1 MDKNVHGDQGE
12 GEQGAFPEEDMDE
25 KIRPLWAEINLD
37 NILYNV
43 RNIKRLV
50 GKSRL
55 IAIVKADAYGHG
67 APFVA
72 STMVEAGADAFGVAV
87 VTEALQLREYGIAE
101 PILVLSY
108 TPPAFF
114 MDALREDL
122 VLNCL
127 SFEDAEKLS
136 ETAGNLGTKA
146 KVLISLDTGIG
157 RVGFQPDD
165 EGIAEIVRISRLPNI
180 LMDSIYTHFASADF
194 KDKAVTVNQLR
205 KYDQAMKML
214 RDAGVTFTHE
224 HVANSAAIVD
234 MKETYLE
241 SVRPGIILY
250 GYHPSQEV
258 LKERLSLKP
267 VMTVKGRIIQLKT
280 VPKGTGISYGH
291 RFVTDREETKI
302 ATIPI
307 GYADG
312 YFRGLSGKASVIVG
326 GKLCPQVGSVCM
338 DHIMVDVTEVE
349 GVRVLDE
356 AILLGRDKEVSFD
369 AQDMADILGTI
380 PYEILC
386 AVSKR
391 VPRVYMKDGKEVLR
405 KSYV

>member
-12 GEQGAFPEEDMDE
+12 GEQGAFPDEDMDE

>member
-1 MDKNVHGDQGE
+1 MN
-12 GEQGAFPEEDMDE
+12 E

-37 NILYNV
+37 NIAYNV
-43 RNIKRLV
+43 RNIKKLV

-67 APFVA
+67 APYVA
-72 STMVEAGADAFGVAV
+72 STMVEAGAEGFGVAV
-87 VTEALQLREYGIAE
+87 ITEALQLRENGVTE

-108 TPPAFF
+108 TPWAYFE
-114 MDALREDL
+114 DAIREDL

-127 SFEDAEKLS
+127 SFEDAEKLD
-136 ETAGNLGTKA
+136 EAAGNLGKKA

-157 RVGFQPDD
+157 RVGFQPD
-165 EGIAEIVRISRLPNI
+165 EQGIEEITRISRLPNI

-194 KDKAVTVNQLR
+194 MDKAVTNRQLER
-205 KYDQAMKML
+205 YDHAMKLL
-214 RDAGVTFTHE
+214 RASGVTFAHE

-234 MKETYLE
+234 MEETYLE

-250 GYHPSQEV
+250 GYHPSEEV
-258 LKERLSLKP
+258 MKERLSLKP
-267 VMTVKGRIIQLKT
+267 VMTIKGKIIQLKT

-291 RFVTDREETKI
+291 RFVTEREETKI

-312 YFRGLSGKASVIVG
+312 YFRGLSGKAQVIVG
-326 GKLCPQVGSVCM
+326 GRLCPQVGSVCM

-349 GVRVLDE
+349 EVKVLDE
-356 AILLGRDKEVSFD
+356 VILLGEDKDVSFN
-369 AQDMADILGTI
+369 AQDMADLLGTI

-391 VPRVYMKDGKEVLR
+391 VPRVYMKDGKELFR